1 MIREVSKAQ
10 PQEYAYQAMKLHLK
24 DDEETESY
32 SPYRPY
38 PHRYLS
44 RRLFLDQL
52 REP

>member
-10 PQEYAYQAMKLHLK
+10 PQKYTYQAMKLHLK
-24 DDEETESY
+24 DDEGTESY

-38 PHRYLS
+38 PHRNLS

-52 REP
+52 